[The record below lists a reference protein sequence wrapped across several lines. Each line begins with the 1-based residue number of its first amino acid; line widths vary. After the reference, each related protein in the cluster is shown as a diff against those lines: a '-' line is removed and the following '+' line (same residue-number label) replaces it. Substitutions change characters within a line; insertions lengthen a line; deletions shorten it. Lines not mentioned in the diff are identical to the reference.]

1 MLQFKKDEVGVE
13 RFDNKINAWDFQYY
27 HRVLLEKQYNVNEE
41 EIKEYFPTPR
51 VISET
56 LAIYQEIL
64 NLVFTQVIGAK
75 VWHPDVTLYEVTDK
89 ITKEK
94 LGEFYLDLHPR
105 DGKYTHA
112 AVFPLQPDCLLP
124 NGKRQTSVNAMLCN
138 FSKPSGTGDKPSL
151 LRHGEFVTFFHEFG
165 HVMHGICS
173 QVNISRFAGT
183 RVFRDFVEAPSQ
195 MLENWC
201 WEKDILRRVSKHYK
215 TEQPLPDTLIDGMV
229 AAKNANSGLLNLR
242 QVFYGVFDQEIH
254 TQPKINS
261 AEIFGRLKKEITLTE
276 NTPGTNGAA
285 SFGHM
290 VGGYDASY
298 YGYLWSEV
306 FSADMYSVFKKNGI
320 MSLDI
325 GKQYR
330 NKILQPGGSIDADI
344 ILRDFL
350 GREPNQDAFLEH
362 IGLTATKH

>member
-1 MLQFKKDEVGVE
+1 MLQLKKEEVGAE
-13 RFDNKINAWDFQYY
+13 RFDEKINAYDFLYY
-27 HRVLLEKQYNVNEE
+27 NRILLEKKYNVNEE

-64 NLVFTQVIGAK
+64 SLVFTQAPASK
-75 VWHPDVTLYEVTDK
+75 VWHSDVTLYEVTDK
-89 ITKEK
+89 ISGKK

-112 AVFPLQPDCLLP
+112 AVFPLQPDCILP
-124 NGKRQTSVNAMLCN
+124 NGQRQSSVNAMLCN
-138 FSKPSGTGDKPSL
+138 FSKASGDKPSL

-201 WEKDILRRVSKHYK
+201 WEKSILRRVSKHYK
-215 TEQPLPDTLIDGMV
+215 TEKPLPDELIDRMV
-229 AAKNANSGLLNLR
+229 EAKNANSGLLNLR

-254 TQPKINS
+254 TIAKINS
-261 AEIFGRLKKEITLTE
+261 AEVYGRLRKEITLTE

-306 FSADMYSVFKKNGI
+306 FSADMFSIFKKCGI
-320 MSLDI
+320 MSPEI
-325 GKQYR
+325 GLQYR
-330 NKILQPGGSIDADI
+330 TKILQPGGSIDADI
-344 ILRDFL
+344 LLRNFL

-362 IGLTATKH
+362 IGLTPSKH